1 PPRRVALIIMTR
13 SKLAPLPCAIFTSEQ
28 TITWFERRLL
38 GSPTGPVTLPW
49 RRAKQLRRT
58 KMLLRSV
65 EARVRPKPTKKRW
78 RCSTRTA
85 SPKTNRLFIV
95 IFPTAPIQELVKQQ
109 VAVPVMRNARMFQK
123 WPVTCDPPLYLGSSR
138 CARPLPRG
146 FTGHVAHPV
155 RSIAKAS
162 ARQDQG
168 TRKEKLESRKYAC
181 GRPVSVP
188 QSRDYDLAGTA
199 ASAAKRI
206 EQR

>member
-1 PPRRVALIIMTR
+1 MTR

-65 EARVRPKPTKKRW
+65 EVQVRPEPTKKRW

-95 IFPTAPIQELVKQQ
+95 IFPTAPIQERIKQQ
-109 VAVPVMRNARMFQK
+109 VSMRNARTFQK
-123 WPVTCDPPLYLGSSR
+123 RPVTCDK
-138 CARPLPRG
+138 
-146 FTGHVAHPV
+146 V
-155 RSIAKAS
+155 RAGLALTQPSNHES
-162 ARQDQG
+162 ARID
-168 TRKEKLESRKYAC
+168 TNVFS
-181 GRPVSVP
+181 
-188 QSRDYDLAGTA
+188 
-199 ASAAKRI
+199 
-206 EQR
+206 

>member
-1 PPRRVALIIMTR
+1 MTR

-65 EARVRPKPTKKRW
+65 EAQVRPKPTKKLW

-95 IFPTAPIQELVKQQ
+95 IFPTAPIQELIKQR
-109 VAVPVMRNARMFQK
+109 VAMSVMRNARMFQK

-138 CARPLPRG
+138 CARPLNTPPRSRSQPS
-146 FTGHVAHPV
+146 GHVAHPV
-155 RSIAKAS
+155 RSIAKAL
-162 ARQDQG
+162 AWQANG
-168 TRKEKLESRKYAC
+168 KMLFAI
-181 GRPVSVP
+181 GRTHRGERS
-188 QSRDYDLAGTA
+188 
-199 ASAAKRI
+199 
-206 EQR
+206 

>member
-1 PPRRVALIIMTR
+1 MTR

-38 GSPTGPVTLPW
+38 GSPTGPDTSRL
-49 RRAKQLRRT
+49 REAKQLRRT
-58 KMLLRSV
+58 KMLPRSV
-65 EARVRPKPTKKRW
+65 AATVRPKPTKKRW

-95 IFPTAPIQELVKQQ
+95 IFPTAPIQELIKQR
-109 VAVPVMRNARMFQK
+109 VAMRVMRNARMFQK

-155 RSIAKAS
+155 RSIC
-162 ARQDQG
+162 QG
-168 TRKEKLESRKYAC
+168 F
-181 GRPVSVP
+181 G
-188 QSRDYDLAGTA
+188 A
-199 ASAAKRI
+199 ASEWQDVVPIGRT
-206 EQR
+206 RRGDRVDS